1 MLDDFLA
8 LGVLHK
14 GQLRRAVLHLV
25 EGLHDHEHDP
35 RHNKEVDDGAD
46 ERAEI
51 DTVLGA
57 GDGDGEARDIG
68 AVAAGDELDER
79 IDDVSDVTMAVNA
92 APMMMPTAISITLP
106 RLMNSLNSARR
117 LFMVDPFLRETFC
130 QGIMPLFCRVS
141 IAS

>member
-8 LGVLHK
+8 LGVFQE

-35 RHNKEVDDGAD
+35 RHNEEVDDGAD

-68 AVAAGDELDER
+68 AVAPGDEFDER
-79 IDDVSDVTMAVNA
+79 VDDVVGQRRDDGGERRADDDADGHVDHVAAVDELFELGQEA
-92 APMMMPTAISITLP
+92 FHG
-106 RLMNSLNSARR
+106 RSLLA
-117 LFMVDPFLRETFC
+117 
-130 QGIMPLFCRVS
+130 
-141 IAS
+141 